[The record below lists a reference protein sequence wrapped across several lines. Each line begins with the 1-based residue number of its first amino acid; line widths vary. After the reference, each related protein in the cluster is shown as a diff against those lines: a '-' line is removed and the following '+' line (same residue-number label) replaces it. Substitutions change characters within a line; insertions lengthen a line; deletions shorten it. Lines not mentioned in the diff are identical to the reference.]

1 MYLDPSTVLQY
12 TGHTP
17 IQTSLHFY
25 LHMHHPYSNYTIPTL
40 VIVGT
45 HFYFYVV
52 PTRQSRIS
60 IWYSMCSTNHF
71 PCPVLYSQYQHRE
84 WKTTMVSGLKTQ
96 KANIKSQ
103 TEKCQPQPQVRAVC
117 TTTVC
122 RAPLVCEP
130 GSGPGGSEGRHNW
143 HWHWSWPRPQT

>member
-25 LHMHHPYSNYTIPTL
+25 LHMHHPYTNYTIPTL

-71 PCPVLYSQYQHRE
+71 PCPVLYSQYQYRQ

-103 TEKCQPQPQVRAVC
+103 TEKCQPQPQPQLRAVC
-117 TTTVC
+117 TTTLC

-143 HWHWSWPRPQT
+143 HWH